1 MRAGMM
7 DHNNEYVFE
16 VELRAMVRV
25 LATSESGAREV
36 IPAALEAQ
44 SADVIRL
51 ANEGPF
57 IAGKN
62 AIVTEI
68 TFFTEENVA
77 RLVEVQQ
84 PKANTP

>member
-1 MRAGMM
+1 MM

-16 VELRAMVRV
+16 VELRAVVRV

-36 IPAALEAQ
+36 IPGALEAQ

-57 IAGKN
+57 IARKN

-68 TFFTEENVA
+68 TFFTEKNVA
-77 RLVEVQQ
+77 RLVEVQSQ
-84 PKANTP
+84 ANTP